1 MPQMANITVKDKN
14 GADLSLNAV
23 SPSSGDKSP
32 AIWRADSIHGVPLFR
47 PTYRVTATY
56 NGPRDARRV
65 TITGEYPV
73 PNDILGTVLA
83 RIPFR
88 FEITMPQ
95 ALPSDTVDNAVV
107 IAQNFLKSSLVTEIL
122 QSGFNAT

>member
-1 MPQMANITVKDKN
+1 MPNMANIIVKDKN

-32 AIWRADSIHGVPLFR
+32 AIWRADSIHAVPLFR

-65 TITGEYPV
+65 TVTGEYPV
-73 PNDILGTVLA
+73 ADDVFGTVRA

-95 ALPSDTVDNAVV
+95 ALPSDTVDNAIV
-107 IAQNFLKSSLVTEIL
+107 ITQNFLKSGLITEIL
-122 QSGFNAT
+122 ESGFNAT